1 MMNIRRAALAY
12 ALMVAASVVIAKPAR
27 AEDAASPVVVELFT
41 SQGCSSCP
49 PADAL
54 LGELSKRKDVLA
66 LGFHVDY
73 WDYIG
78 WKDPYAS
85 KLATRRQ
92 REYADTFKLSFVYTP
107 QMVVNGLAETVGS
120 DRAGVEAAVEKAKA
134 RPAAHPSL
142 ALERGSDGGLLIHV
156 GAAEAKRPATVW
168 LACFDRQKS
177 TPVPRGENAGST
189 LTNYHIVRHFESL
202 GTWKGQMLD
211 LSVAPE
217 VVAEYAGR
225 PDQDM
230 AVLVQ
235 TEGVGPILAAERL
248 GKPRP

>member
-1 MMNIRRAALAY
+1 
-12 ALMVAASVVIAKPAR
+12 MVAASAMRATPAG
-27 AEDAASPVVVELFT
+27 AQDAAPPVVVELFT

-85 KLATRRQ
+85 KLATKRQ
-92 REYADTFKLSFVYTP
+92 RQYADTFKLSFVYTP
-107 QMVVNGLAETVGS
+107 QMVVNGLTETVGS
-120 DRAGVEAAVEKAKA
+120 DRAGIEAALEKAKA
-134 RPAAHPSL
+134 RAAAHPSL
-142 ALERGSDGGLLIHV
+142 AFERRTDGGLLVHV
-156 GAAEAKRPATVW
+156 GAAETKRPATVW
-168 LACFDRQKS
+168 LACFDRQRS

-202 GTWKGQMLD
+202 GTWKGQTLE
-211 LSVAPE
+211 LSVAPA
-217 VVAEYAGR
+217 VVEEYAGR

-235 TEGVGPILAAERL
+235 TEGIGPILAAERL
-248 GKPRP
+248 DKARP